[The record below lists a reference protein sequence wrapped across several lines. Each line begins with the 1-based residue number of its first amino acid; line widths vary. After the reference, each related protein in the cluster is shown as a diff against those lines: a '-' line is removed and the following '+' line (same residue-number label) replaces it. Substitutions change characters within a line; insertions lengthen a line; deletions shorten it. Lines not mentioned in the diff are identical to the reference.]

1 MDLDLDLD
9 LEMDLTIDR
18 DFDLLLEFELG
29 DLDLINLGLEGD
41 LVFDFPEFDLDL
53 VGDLEFAV
61 DLGLDF
67 EDDLELFDFDL
78 EGDLDIGFPE
88 FDLPL
93 SRELD
98 LDLFLEA
105 SAFAL
110 LEVLLL
116 FCSFDFEE
124 DLDFGFFDSPEFD
137 LDLVGDLE
145 FGVDLG
151 LFFEDDLEL
160 FDFDLE
166 GDLDL
171 GFPEFDLDLS
181 GELDLDLL
189 LEDSS
194 LASLEIFLLFCSF
207 SFSWASLS
215 SCIFSSHFLVLI
227 SSCFF
232 KVL

>member
-88 FDLPL
+88 CDLDL
-93 SRELD
+93 SRE
-98 LDLFLEA
+98 LEA

-116 FCSFDFEE
+116 FCSFDFEV
-124 DLDFGFFDSPEFD
+124 DLDFGFFDSPELD

-145 FGVDLG
+145 LGVDLG

-160 FDFDLE
+160 FDCDLE

-189 LEDSS
+189 LKDSS

-207 SFSWASLS
+207 SFSWASFS
-215 SCIFSSHFLVLI
+215 SCIFSSHLLFLN